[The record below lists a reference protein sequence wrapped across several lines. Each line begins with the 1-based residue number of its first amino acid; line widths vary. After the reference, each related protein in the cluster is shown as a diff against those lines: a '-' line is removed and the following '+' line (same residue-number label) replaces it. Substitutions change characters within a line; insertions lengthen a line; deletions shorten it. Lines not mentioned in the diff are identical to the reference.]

1 MAKHVPNL
9 EPEDIAELGS
19 SEETLETATNI
30 STKVFSD
37 ITSLQLVGQKALHDI
52 YQNGRR
58 EIIRMCCLPNGQFL
72 TSFKYGND
80 GTRQAADK
88 FALELLDNDMK
99 LKFDFNRYLQCVFKE
114 TCPNDIAVFDR
125 ERVAVAF
132 SAYVMKADQTRDEMN
147 SVHII
152 TVTPR
157 VEIGPEIKLK
167 YKCEK
172 IACYNKRL
180 YCYSQDLQRS
190 RIFKCPGIEVLASN
204 GEVLKTIQLFEGV
217 TCFCP
222 TKGGDIIYLTDT
234 SVKCV
239 STGNTE
245 VFTLINSN
253 VRSGNYVVSDIKGNI
268 VVLVQSSGNVMLLNR
283 DGSYRVLLDNSNMIT
298 DDDVSSISIEVNN
311 DRQSHSYGTVQQGG
325 TVTLK
330 KEEFAF
336 HPMTLCFTDD
346 YNKLIVTGYT
356 RYNSHKRYYCYGYKE
371 YKRYKLYSYKIKFD

>member
-37 ITSLQLVGQKALHDI
+37 ITSLQLVGQKALNDI

-58 EIIRMCCLPNGQFL
+58 EIIRMCCLPDGQFMIA
-72 TSFKYGND
+72 FKYRND
-80 GTRQAADK
+80 GTGQAADK
-88 FALELLDNDMK
+88 FALELLDDGMK
-99 LKFDFNRYLQCVFKE
+99 LKFDFNRYLCQGRL

-125 ERVAVAF
+125 EQVAVSF
-132 SAYVMKADQTRDEMN
+132 SAYVWKADQTRDEMN

-167 YKCEK
+167 YKYVK

-190 RIFKCPGIEVLASN
+190 RIFKCPGIEILASN
-204 GEVLKTIQLFEGV
+204 GEVLKTVQMFENV

-239 STGNTE
+239 STDNTE
-245 VFTLINSN
+245 VFALINSN
-253 VRSGNYVVSDIKGNI
+253 VGSGNYVVSDIKGNI

-283 DGSYRVLLDNSNMIT
+283 DGSFRVLLDNSNMIT
-298 DDDVSSISIEVNN
+298 DEDISSISIEVNN
-311 DRQSHSYGTVQQGG
+311 DRQRHSYGTVQQGG

-336 HPMTLCFTDD
+336 HPMTVCFTDD

-356 RYNSHKRYYCYGYKE
+356 RYYTCIPGYKE
-371 YKRYKLYSYKIKFD
+371 YKRYKLHSYKIKFD